1 MGVIRH
7 PSFIARV
14 GSAIQFTGLRNLGAW
29 RSTPEGISQS
39 MKPRT
44 QSKKHYKARF
54 LAKAHSR
61 PMYLINQL
69 CFLQSKKDRTDKL
82 TKKAGFIIKHPTES
96 LVGLP
101 RTLSF
106 KTLKHYGY
114 RY

>member
-14 GSAIQFTGLRNLGAW
+14 GSAIQFTGLRKLGAW
-29 RSTPEGISQS
+29 QSTAKPISPS

-69 CFLQSKKDRTDKL
+69 CSHIGEGRTDKL